1 MTTYIARDIL
11 IATNATAVNTSNMVC
26 GCIERS
32 AAVYWGTQI
41 VEGIEIFTLFSN
53 FLIII
58 TFLAGVFLGII
69 LLLLADWIYRKKECG
84 LSPDSCT
91 TIAKGRTDSRTTFAK
106 GRTEAKK

>member
-1 MTTYIARDIL
+1 MSNYLINELL
-11 IATNATAVNTSNMVC
+11 IAPNSTIVNASNMVC

-32 AAVYWGTQI
+32 AAEYWGTQI

-69 LLLLADWIYRKKECG
+69 LLLLADWIYRKKE
-84 LSPDSCT
+84 
-91 TIAKGRTDSRTTFAK
+91 AEK
-106 GRTEAKK
+106 